1 MLWKCAGENL
11 KNLFMN
17 KINFVLE
24 LKLRN
29 LSECFILVT
38 LQTQYIWHLVIN
50 CRNRTEG
57 DAELDLK
64 PF

>member
-1 MLWKCAGENL
+1 
-11 KNLFMN
+11 MN

-29 LSECFILVT
+29 LSECLLSWHFILVT